1 MGDFIIDSLGDIAEG
16 YVKKLNTP
24 ARRRALL
31 AVINGFLT
39 QLQDPNA
46 PESSR
51 IEGYDVKD
59 ETSPELRA
67 QRFQMIHVK
76 VRLYASM
83 DYIVY
88 RTSVGTTVDV
98 QEI

>member
-1 MGDFIIDSLGDIAEG
+1 
-16 YVKKLNTP
+16 
-24 ARRRALL
+24 
-31 AVINGFLT
+31 
-39 QLQDPNA
+39 
-46 PESSR
+46 
-51 IEGYDVKD
+51 VKD

-67 QRFQMIHVK
+67 QGFQIIDVK